1 MTPIRVLL
9 NSCKRVLFFVLT
21 LSIITG
27 SPVHSYSFTIQEEQE
42 LGDRLLYSV
51 RAAFPLID
59 DPDIHQYINGL
70 GKEVLDVAGIQY
82 FDYHFFII
90 NNKQFNAFA
99 APSGLIF
106 FYSGLIGSMNSEDEL
121 LSVLAHEIGH
131 VTKRHIAQRA
141 EKGKVST
148 LATVTLA
155 LAGLLVGGP
164 MAPALVTGALATGQS
179 IALSY
184 SRTHEEEADL
194 LAYDWMKAMNRD
206 PEGQVKMLATM
217 RRVARY
223 RSEQL
228 PQYLLTH
235 PNPEARMDYVES
247 LIYLDKN
254 RGGRTIDEIDNFNF
268 FRFKYRILSQVS
280 ESQSFRNSMANQL
293 VSKRSTEYKK
303 KIAKYGLALISM
315 RENDFTRSLKYIEEV
330 MSDFPDKKVLIGD
343 RGLINLSAG
352 NLVEAEKDLK
362 KALKYNRND
371 LFATFNLGRL
381 MAQKGNLAEAEKY
394 YKTVIYDI
402 PEYSKAYYELGRIE
416 AARGQQG
423 KAVYYL
429 GKYNLYR
436 GKLKL
441 AIFNFKQAIQSE
453 KISLTVKKECE
464 DLIATIETILD
475 R

>member
-9 NSCKRVLFFVLT
+9 NSCKNILFFILAT
-21 LSIITG
+21 SIIIG
-27 SPVHSYSFTIQEEQE
+27 SPVHGYSFTIQEEQE
-42 LGDRLLYSV
+42 LGNRLLYSV
-51 RAAFPLID
+51 RAAFPIID

-70 GKEVLDVAGIQY
+70 GKDVLDVAGIQY

-90 NNKQFNAFA
+90 NHKEFNAFA

-164 MAPALVTGALATGQS
+164 LAPALVTGALATGQS
-179 IALSY
+179 IALNY
-184 SRTHEEEADL
+184 SRAHEEEADL

-235 PNPEARMDYVES
+235 PNPEARLDYVES
-247 LIYLDKN
+247 LIYLEKN
-254 RGGRTIDEIDNFNF
+254 RGGRQIDNVDNFMF

-280 ESQSFRNSMANQL
+280 ETRSFRNSMANQL

-315 RENDFTRSLKYIEEV
+315 RENDYARSLEYMEEV
-330 MSDFPDKKVLIGD
+330 MRDFPDKKILIGD
-343 RGLINLSAG
+343 RGLINLEAG
-352 NLVEAEKDLK
+352 NFIEAEKDLK

-381 MAQKGNLAEAEKY
+381 MAQKGKLDEAQKH
-394 YKTVIYDI
+394 YKAVIEDI
-402 PEYSKAYYELGRIE
+402 PEYSKAYFELGKIE
-416 AARGQQG
+416 AAKGEQG
-423 KAVYYL
+423 TAAYYL
-429 GKYNLYR
+429 GKYNIYR

-441 AIFNFKQAIQSE
+441 AAFNFKQAINSE
-453 KISLTVKKECE
+453 KISLTIKKECE
-464 DLIATIETILD
+464 ELIGTIDSILEK
-475 R
+475 

>member
-9 NSCKRVLFFVLT
+9 NSCKRFLFLILT
-21 LSIITG
+21 VSIITG
-27 SPVHSYSFTIQEEQE
+27 TPAASYSFTIQEEQE
-42 LGDRLLYSV
+42 LGNKLLYSV

-82 FDYHFFII
+82 FNYHFFII
-90 NNKQFNAFA
+90 NNKEFNAFA

-148 LATVTLA
+148 LATATLA

-164 MAPALVTGALATGQS
+164 LAPALVTGALATGQS
-179 IALSY
+179 IALNY
-184 SRTHEEEADL
+184 SRMHEEEADL

-247 LIYLDKN
+247 LIYIDKK
-254 RGGRTIDEIDNFNF
+254 RGGRHIEEVDNFNF

-280 ESQSFRNSMANQL
+280 ETQSFRNSMANQL

-303 KIAKYGLALISM
+303 KIAKYGLALVSM
-315 RENDFTRSLKYIEEV
+315 RENDYVRSLKYLEEV
-330 MSDFPDKKVLIGD
+330 MADFPDQKVLIGD
-343 RGLINLSAG
+343 RGLINLEAG
-352 NLVEAEKDLK
+352 NFIEAEKDLK
-362 KALKYNRND
+362 KAIKYNRND

-381 MAQKGNLAEAEKY
+381 MAQKGNLAEAEKH
-394 YKTVIYDI
+394 YKAVIYDI

-416 AARGQQG
+416 AAKGQQG
-423 KAVYYL
+423 VAAYYL

-441 AIFNFKQAIQSE
+441 AEFNFKQAIKSG
-453 KISLTVKKECE
+453 KISLTIKNECE
-464 DLIATIETILD
+464 EHLETIATILEK
-475 R
+475 